1 MAGLV
6 LFIGGALAIASPQS
20 LIEFFTQLYGG
31 SFHSYAKP
39 LAVLVMSLELFVGFW
54 TMVRPGKGAAP
65 TAVILA
71 ISALFHAW
79 SLYAAPEIACP
90 CLGGALRSLDSR
102 SVHWTLL
109 LICSI
114 LSLLCAS
121 LLLVRSERGAHSKEF
136 GV

>member
-1 MAGLV
+1 LAGFV
-6 LFIGGALAIASPQS
+6 LFIGGVLAIARPQS
-20 LIEFFTQLYGG
+20 MIDFFSDFQGG
-31 SFHSYAKP
+31 LFRGYAKP
-39 LAVLVMSLELFVGFW
+39 VAVLLMSLELFVGFW
-54 TMVRPGKGAAP
+54 TMVRPSIGAAP

-79 SLYAAPEIACP
+79 SLYAAPEVACP
-90 CLGGALRSLDSR
+90 CLGGALQSLDSR
-102 SVHWTLL
+102 SVHWALL

-121 LLLVRSERGAHSKEF
+121 LLLARSERGAHRKEF